1 MQFVSSDCLQLNRFY
16 KDNKDKARAKP
27 SDLMFAALDEQ
38 QHTCSVLRLLPYKDF
53 LFLRSVLTQPE
64 QRGKGIAS
72 ALIHHAIQAQAIQS
86 NALPIYTLPS
96 PSALNLYHRIG
107 FKPVALGQA
116 PAELLASYRRFRQSH
131 YGATVMVIHP

>member
-1 MQFVSSDCLQLNRFY
+1 MQFISSDCLHLNRFY

-27 SDLMFAALDEQ
+27 GDLMFAALDEH

-53 LFLRSVLTQPE
+53 LFLRSVVTKPE

-72 ALIHHAIQAQAIQS
+72 ALIRHAIQAQANNNQ
-86 NALPIYTLPS
+86 AMPIYTLPT
-96 PSALNLYHRIG
+96 PLALPIYQRLG
-107 FKPVALGQA
+107 FKPVEPSQV

-131 YGATVMVIHP
+131 SGPTVMVIHP